1 MKKQLGRFSLIK
13 NKSKKKTKKGV
24 GGNKN
29 NSSSIKKSM
38 RNRLIDA
45 RHRYRASI
53 EEDTYKLTI
62 PLFGWNSKLKG
73 KMRKYKVS
81 RFKAQNIY
89 NDRELCTHGLTT
101 IVKKSENLKNILT
114 DINKLIRKSGED
126 ALKKDCLINNFI
138 IGENENET
146 FGKLYKG
153 KTTIIQVESKYND
166 KLFNPTY
173 MEGDE
178 IVGLRKIIALE
189 LTAN

>member
-1 MKKQLGRFSLIK
+1 
-13 NKSKKKTKKGV
+13 
-24 GGNKN
+24 
-29 NSSSIKKSM
+29 M

-73 KMRKYKVS
+73 KMRKYKVG
-81 RFKAQNIY
+81 RFKTQNIY
-89 NDRELCTHGLTT
+89 NDRERCNYGLTT
-101 IVKKSENLKNILT
+101 IVKKSESLKNILT
-114 DINKLIRKSGED
+114 DINKLILESKDDGI
-126 ALKKDCLINNFI
+126 KKDCLFNTFI
-138 IGENENET
+138 IGTKENKT
-146 FGKLYKG
+146 FGTLYKENSR
-153 KTTIIQVESKYND
+153 ILVESKYND

-173 MEGDE
+173 KEGDE